1 MYASSSAQ
9 KGVQQPGCGHSGST
23 PGSAQKRPGA
33 HWAICEQS
41 APYPPDPGDAS
52 GRHVYPPSIGVQ
64 SAPSAHASGASGSQ
78 LGRQR
83 MSTPSFETEQN
94 VPASAQVGSSGD
106 PSQRPTQVP
115 VSACGST
122 HQHIAPASHES
133 IPLAALPSTVHGSPG
148 LPGIG
153 STGTHLTEFHVP
165 PPSSA
170 HALHFCPSGQ
180 SLAHRSHCEHR
191 TCPGSPGTSTHGG
204 VVVQSTKEHPVSP
217 VVDVLVDPEV
227 DAEATPVPLDELD
240 PRLDDPLA
248 VLPSLAVPVLAG
260 DVVPVLAPVLAPVP

>member
-64 SAPSAHASGASGSQ
+64 SSPSAHASGASGSQ

-115 VSACGST
+115 VSVCGST

-153 STGTHLTEFHVP
+153 STGTHLVAFHEP
-165 PPSSA
+165 PPSFA
-170 HALHFCPSGQ
+170 QALHFWPSGQ
-180 SLAHRSHCEHR
+180 SSFQRSQPPQ
-191 TCPGSPGTSTHGG
+191 TPGQPS
-204 VVVQSTKEHPVSP
+204 VVVQSTNMHPVSP

-240 PRLDDPLA
+240 PPLDDPLA